1 MKDLKKV
8 LDILSLTDNLNN
20 IRLKAIYNLIIPPLE
35 LGQYIF
41 YEDKEVPL
49 CWASWALLS
58 DEVSKLYAEQKY
70 NLKAED
76 WNSGNNLWLV
86 NIICPY
92 GGGSIAL
99 RRLDKIRKERN
110 LPKVVNFRR
119 LGTGRTSNVQR
130 I

>member
-20 IRLKAIYNLIIPPLE
+20 IRLKAIYNLVLPPLE
-35 LGQYIF
+35 LGQYII

-58 DEVSKLYAEQKY
+58 DETSKLYAARKY
-70 NLKAED
+70 NLKPED

-92 GGGSIAL
+92 GGGDIAL
-99 RRLDKIRKERN
+99 KRLDKLRKERE
-110 LPKVVNFRR
+110 LPRVVNFRR
-119 LGTGRTSNVQR
+119 LGSGRTSNVQR

>member
-99 RRLDKIRKERN
+99 RRLDKIREERD

>member
-20 IRLKAIYNLIIPPLE
+20 IRLKAIYNLVLPPLE
-35 LGQYIF
+35 LGQYII

-58 DEVSKLYAEQKY
+58 DETSKLYAARKY
-70 NLKAED
+70 NLKPED

-92 GGGSIAL
+92 GGGDIAL
-99 RRLDKIRKERN
+99 KRLDKLRKEKN

-119 LGTGRTSNVQR
+119 LGSGRTSHVQR

>member
-20 IRLKAIYNLIIPPLE
+20 IRLKAIYNLVLPPLE
-35 LGQYIF
+35 LGQYII

-58 DEVSKLYAEQKY
+58 DETSKLYAERKY
-70 NLKAED
+70 NLKPDD

-86 NIICPY
+86 NIICPF
-92 GGGSIAL
+92 GGGDIAL
-99 RRLDKIRKERN
+99 KRLDKLRKEKN
-110 LPKVVNFRR
+110 LPRVVNFRR
-119 LGTGRTSNVQR
+119 LGSGRTSNVQR